1 MELKTSSKIKF
12 DLPTELINS
21 YKKDKLEVGF
31 DPAHLDKSHSVLDSH
46 SSLFTLELNQ
56 VLDWLLTH
64 EYPRS
69 LEKDPC
75 HTPVL
80 LFVPKFSLDHLLF
93 HYDGT
98 SESAKIINKF
108 LYLFQ
113 DLIKES
119 KATIISP
126 SFIPKSRSKEEQE
139 IIQNISASTKE
150 TSFIKFNFMRIGDF
164 WSYAVQHNC
173 TLLVTTKTYQQE
185 LSNVLFDFYKGELW
199 DDQLSFYL
207 SL

>member
-31 DPAHLDKSHSVLDSH
+31 DPAHLDKSHSVLDTH

-98 SESAKIINKF
+98 SKSAKIINKF